1 MRSTVLRYVL
11 RRSTSNVD
19 TIFAAAAPGDVN
31 PELVDAS
38 KQLQQT
44 HDYEEQAAAF
54 ARMVAAAD
62 GAELQA
68 DGAECTTAMAG
79 PLRAICRQTM
89 ADIENLI
96 GAHGLGLKAGST
108 SLPAPVASNTI
119 KINGWTFSKDISAEP

>member
-1 MRSTVLRYVL
+1 MFPNDAGSEQVRSTVLRYVL

-79 PLRAICRQTM
+79 PLRAICRQRQWPTLRISLARM
-89 ADIENLI
+89 AL
-96 GAHGLGLKAGST
+96 
-108 SLPAPVASNTI
+108 V
-119 KINGWTFSKDISAEP
+119 